1 MWNWVDIRRLE
12 IVLFL
17 HMRHNLV
24 QSFVLGNEEI
34 EYFALIFLPIQGC
47 LAV

>member
-1 MWNWVDIRRLE
+1 MWNGGDLRRLE

-24 QSFVLGNEEI
+24 QSFVLGDEEVK
-34 EYFALIFLPIQGC
+34 YLGLIFGPIQG
-47 LAV
+47 